1 MPPAERSATNDSVW
15 WPLPPNRDESSPAEN
30 CRVWAYE
37 TPPAATAPALPCD
50 QGSIE
55 NQEALEEPPFKRHKG
70 SGKFGSNGIPLEE
83 PSCAEAPKDPM
94 LQETRKYPDP
104 IKALTAEDIER
115 KFQDGTYTRPR
126 GGFWRGEIIQR
137 GMRVLWRSTTKGPNG
152 GESTKVV
159 VKHGVVRR
167 IADKQ
172 SLFVS

>member
-1 MPPAERSATNDSVW
+1 MPPA
-15 WPLPPNRDESSPAEN
+15 PAEN
-30 CRVWAYE
+30 CGVWAYE

-70 SGKFGSNGIPLEE
+70 SGKFGSNGIRLV
-83 PSCAEAPKDPM
+83 CAEAPKDPIV
-94 LQETRKYPDP
+94 QETRRFADP
-104 IKALTAEDIER
+104 IQALTPEDIER

-159 VKHGVVRR
+159 VKHGVVRG